1 MNKRFNIIKINGF
14 KGLVF
19 AFFCIGCLAA
29 GFLIFPGWV
38 CMHIWNY
45 FAGFFTQAPLMSL
58 VHGVLLWCIIALSVY
73 ALNKGDIA
81 ISFGSASAVSPNE
94 ERLREI
100 FNKINEHN
108 TKNIMLVKKHLEE
121 SVQKDN
127 SDVEKDDKIAK

>member
-1 MNKRFNIIKINGF
+1 
-14 KGLVF
+14 
-19 AFFCIGCLAA
+19 
-29 GFLIFPGWV
+29 
-38 CMHIWNY
+38 MHIWNY
-45 FAGFFTQAPLMSL
+45 FAGFFIQAPLMSL

-81 ISFGSASAVSPNE
+81 ISFGSASTVSPNE

-121 SVQKDN
+121 SVHKDN